1 MKRFLINNVLLF
13 PYFIVL
19 KIRNYLYDFGFLK
32 SIKFDLPVIS
42 VGNIEIGGTGKTPHT
57 EYLIKK
63 LMPTERV
70 AVLSRGYG
78 RKSKGFHFVRIDST
92 VKEVGDEPLQMKRKF
107 VDVIVA
113 VCEKR
118 VKGVE
123 IMLSLP
129 QESRPT
135 VILLDDA
142 FQHRKITPST
152 NILLVD
158 YNHMLEKQI
167 LFPFGRLRDL
177 PEQKKRAD
185 IVVVTKCPAEISP
198 EERFVR
204 EQHLKL
210 SNNQKLAFSTINYG
224 EPKALFEGADR
235 RYIYSKYA
243 ILITAVANPKHL
255 QYQLLPD
262 YKIVDRLN
270 FRDHHNFT
278 KGEVKKIN
286 KKAAKWPKAVLFTT
300 EKDAQRMIENDN
312 FSVSV
317 RERIFYIPIEVQ
329 FISEN
334 LNIG

>member
-1 MKRFLINNVLLF
+1 
-13 PYFIVL
+13 
-19 KIRNYLYDFGFLK
+19 
-32 SIKFDLPVIS
+32 
-42 VGNIEIGGTGKTPHT
+42 
-57 EYLIKK
+57 
-63 LMPTERV
+63 
-70 AVLSRGYG
+70 
-78 RKSKGFHFVRIDST
+78 
-92 VKEVGDEPLQMKRKF
+92 
-107 VDVIVA
+107 
-113 VCEKR
+113 EKR

-129 QESRPT
+129 PELRPT
-135 VILLDDA
+135 LIILDDA

-158 YNHMLEKQI
+158 YNHMLEEQI
-167 LFPFGRLRDL
+167 LFPLGRLRDL

-185 IVVVTKCPAEISP
+185 IVIVTKCPAEISP

-243 ILITAVANPKHL
+243 ILITAVANPKPL
-255 QYQLLPD
+255 QYQLVSD
-262 YKIVDRLN
+262 YKLVERLN

-278 KGEVKKIN
+278 KRDVEKIN

-300 EKDAQRMIENDN
+300 EKDAQRMMENNN
-312 FSVSV
+312 FSALV
-317 RERIFYIPIEVQ
+317 RERIFYIPIEVE
-329 FISEN
+329 FVSEN
-334 LNIG
+334 LNVV

>member
-1 MKRFLINNVLLF
+1 MKRFLINYILLF

-19 KIRNYLYDFGFLK
+19 KIRHYLYDSGFLK
-32 SIKFDLPVIS
+32 SKKFDLPVIS
-42 VGNIEIGGTGKTPHT
+42 IGNIEIGGTGKTPHT

-129 QESRPT
+129 PESRPT
-135 VILLDDA
+135 VIILDDA
-142 FQHRKITPST
+142 FQHRKISPST

-158 YNHMLEKQI
+158 YNHMLEEQI

-185 IVVVTKCPAEISP
+185 IVIVTKCPAEISP

-243 ILITAVANPKHL
+243 ILITAVANPKPL
-255 QYQLLPD
+255 QYQLVSD
-262 YKIVDRLN
+262 YKLVERLN

-278 KGEVKKIN
+278 KRDVEKIN

-300 EKDAQRMIENDN
+300 EKDAQRMMENNN
-312 FSVSV
+312 FSALV
-317 RERIFYIPIEVQ
+317 RERIFYIPIDVEFV
-329 FISEN
+329 SEN
-334 LNIG
+334 LNVV

>member
-1 MKRFLINNVLLF
+1 
-13 PYFIVL
+13 
-19 KIRNYLYDFGFLK
+19 
-32 SIKFDLPVIS
+32 LPVIS
-42 VGNIEIGGTGKTPHT
+42 IGNIEIGGTGKTPHT

-129 QESRPT
+129 PESRPT
-135 VILLDDA
+135 VIILDDA
-142 FQHRKITPST
+142 FQHRKISPST

-158 YNHMLEKQI
+158 YNHMLEEQI
-167 LFPFGRLRDL
+167 LFPLGRLRDL

-185 IVVVTKCPAEISP
+185 IVIVTKCPAEISP

-243 ILITAVANPKHL
+243 ILITAVANPKPL
-255 QYQLLPD
+255 QYQLVSD
-262 YKIVDRLN
+262 YKLVERLN

-278 KGEVKKIN
+278 KRDVEKIN

-300 EKDAQRMIENDN
+300 EKDAQRMMENNN
-312 FSVSV
+312 FSALV
-317 RERIFYIPIEVQ
+317 RERIFYIPIEVE
-329 FISEN
+329 FVSEN
-334 LNIG
+334 LNVV

>member
-1 MKRFLINNVLLF
+1 
-13 PYFIVL
+13 
-19 KIRNYLYDFGFLK
+19 
-32 SIKFDLPVIS
+32 
-42 VGNIEIGGTGKTPHT
+42 
-57 EYLIKK
+57 
-63 LMPTERV
+63 
-70 AVLSRGYG
+70 
-78 RKSKGFHFVRIDST
+78 
-92 VKEVGDEPLQMKRKF
+92 
-107 VDVIVA
+107 
-113 VCEKR
+113 
-118 VKGVE
+118 
-123 IMLSLP
+123 
-129 QESRPT
+129 
-135 VILLDDA
+135 
-142 FQHRKITPST
+142 
-152 NILLVD
+152 
-158 YNHMLEKQI
+158 MLEKQI

>member
-1 MKRFLINNVLLF
+1 MKRFLINYVLLF

-19 KIRNYLYDFGFLK
+19 KIRHYLYDSGFLK
-32 SIKFDLPVIS
+32 SKKFDLPVIS
-42 VGNIEIGGTGKTPHT
+42 IGNIEIGGTGKTPHT

-129 QESRPT
+129 PESRPT
-135 VILLDDA
+135 VIILDDA
-142 FQHRKITPST
+142 FQHRKISPST

-158 YNHMLEKQI
+158 YNHMLEEQI

-185 IVVVTKCPAEISP
+185 IVIVTKCPAEISP

-243 ILITAVANPKHL
+243 ILITAVANPKPL
-255 QYQLLPD
+255 QYQLVSD
-262 YKIVDRLN
+262 YKLVERLN

-278 KGEVKKIN
+278 KRDVEKIN

-300 EKDAQRMIENDN
+300 EKDAQRMMENNN
-312 FSVSV
+312 FSALV
-317 RERIFYIPIEVQ
+317 RERIFYIPIEVE
-329 FISEN
+329 FVSEN
-334 LNIG
+334 LNVV

>member
-1 MKRFLINNVLLF
+1 MKRFLINYVLLF

-19 KIRNYLYDFGFLK
+19 KIRHYLYDSGFLK
-32 SIKFDLPVIS
+32 SKKFDLPVIS
-42 VGNIEIGGTGKTPHT
+42 IGNIEIGGTGKTPHT

-235 RYIYSKYA
+235 RYVYSKYA
-243 ILITAVANPKHL
+243 ILITAVANPKPF
-255 QYQLLPD
+255 QYQLLSD
-262 YKIVDRLN
+262 YKIVERLN

-278 KGEVKKIN
+278 KREVKKIN

-300 EKDAQRMIENDN
+300 EKDAQRMMENNN
-312 FSVSV
+312 FSASV
-317 RERIFYIPIEVQ
+317 RERIFYIPIEVE
-329 FISEN
+329 FVSEN
-334 LNIG
+334 LNVI

>member
-1 MKRFLINNVLLF
+1 MKRFLINYVLLF

-19 KIRNYLYDFGFLK
+19 KIRHYLYDSGFLK
-32 SIKFDLPVIS
+32 SKKFDLPVIS
-42 VGNIEIGGTGKTPHT
+42 IGNIEIGGTGKTPHT

-129 QESRPT
+129 PESRPT
-135 VILLDDA
+135 VIILDDA
-142 FQHRKITPST
+142 FQHRKISPST

-158 YNHMLEKQI
+158 YNHMLEEQI
-167 LFPFGRLRDL
+167 LFPLGRLRDL

-185 IVVVTKCPAEISP
+185 IVIVTKCPAEISP

-243 ILITAVANPKHL
+243 ILITAVANPKPL
-255 QYQLLPD
+255 QYQLVSD
-262 YKIVDRLN
+262 YKLVERLN

-278 KGEVKKIN
+278 KRDVEKIN

-300 EKDAQRMIENDN
+300 EKDAQRMMENNN
-312 FSVSV
+312 FSALV
-317 RERIFYIPIEVQ
+317 RERIFYIPIEVE
-329 FISEN
+329 FVSEN
-334 LNIG
+334 LNVV

>member
-1 MKRFLINNVLLF
+1 MKRFLINYVLLF

-19 KIRNYLYDFGFLK
+19 KIRHYLYDSGFLK
-32 SIKFDLPVIS
+32 SKKFDLPVIS
-42 VGNIEIGGTGKTPHT
+42 IGNIEIGGTGKTPHT

-129 QESRPT
+129 PESRPT
-135 VILLDDA
+135 VIILDDA
-142 FQHRKITPST
+142 FQHRKISPST

-158 YNHMLEKQI
+158 YNHMLEEQI
-167 LFPFGRLRDL
+167 LFPLGRLRDL

-185 IVVVTKCPAEISP
+185 IVIVTKCPAEISP

-243 ILITAVANPKHL
+243 ILITAVANPKPL
-255 QYQLLPD
+255 QYQLVSD
-262 YKIVDRLN
+262 YKLVERLN

-278 KGEVKKIN
+278 KRDVEKIN

-300 EKDAQRMIENDN
+300 EKDAQRMMENNN
-312 FSVSV
+312 FSALV
-317 RERIFYIPIEVQ
+317 RERIFYIPIDVEFV
-329 FISEN
+329 SEN
-334 LNIG
+334 LNVV